1 MYTNEA
7 KLYVLNK
14 ILAKKHILFGKF
26 SNTLTKND
34 KVSAWKE
41 IFEQCQCLNCFEGKD
56 YTYIRDVFYHNLK
69 KSAVAKRDAP
79 TGKEGGRKAKYTE
92 VDEKVFDIMGRETP
106 GLIGMNV
113 QQSRRNLV
121 IEESGP
127 STPRRS
133 PRLVGTSPLLRTPT
147 QTRRPL
153 ALQREHPSVP
163 RTDHTGRRK
172 ANSGNP
178 TQSKADLKM
187 DLQISVLKKMDRLMD
202 LKITHMEYVVKLD
215 QGEEQ
220 EQPGASA
227 ERVTEDC
234 NIEEYEE
241 VVISNL

>member
-1 MYTNEA
+1 MVNVGLTF
-7 KLYVLNK
+7 
-14 ILAKKHILFGKF
+14 ILIF
-26 SNTLTKND
+26 S
-34 KVSAWKE
+34 
-41 IFEQCQCLNCFEGKD
+41 F
-56 YTYIRDVFYHNLK
+56 
-69 KSAVAKRDAP
+69 
-79 TGKEGGRKAKYTE
+79 TG
-92 VDEKVFDIMGRETP
+92 
-106 GLIGMNV
+106 
-113 QQSRRNLV
+113 
-121 IEESGP
+121 
-127 STPRRS
+127 
-133 PRLVGTSPLLRTPT
+133 
-147 QTRRPL
+147 
-153 ALQREHPSVP
+153 
-163 RTDHTGRRK
+163 TDHTGRRK